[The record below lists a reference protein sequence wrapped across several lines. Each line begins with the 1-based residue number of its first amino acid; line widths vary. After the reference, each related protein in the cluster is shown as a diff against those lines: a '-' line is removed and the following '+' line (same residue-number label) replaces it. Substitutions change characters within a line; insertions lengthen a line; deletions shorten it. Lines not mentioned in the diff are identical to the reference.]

1 MQLDWCEKEQTINS
15 VEHSEL
21 VGTLTSPTITLK
33 DKILDDDVSVIEAEG
48 SEDTSTAMMVF
59 NNGYVVIIMDTSSM
73 MDNALQL
80 TIQPSMVKHAIHYFS
95 STFEV
100 TKHCLLV

>member
-1 MQLDWCEKEQTINS
+1 MQLDCCEKEQTINS

-59 NNGYVVIIMDTSSM
+59 NNGCVVTVMDTSSM
-73 MDNALQL
+73 MDNNFLM
-80 TIQPSMVKHAIHYFS
+80 TIQPSMAKDAFYYYFS
-95 STFEV
+95 STFQV
-100 TKHCLLV
+100 A